1 MKKLTFGFVISLL
14 SILAIGIISSEA
26 EACLEKPKS
35 LKLSETTF
43 ESGAEISYGVNCR
56 VAVTVKT
63 DADVSYVLSQ
73 GYGEGKVDKLCLT
86 ITKGKDYENRKEY
99 CGEELERVSTK
110 DKNALTLRNKNGEAI
125 GALDIKGQNIRVLSW
140 NGGGNSTLPHLE
152 FQIEDL
158 AKSWKVLA
166 MQNEATQVG
175 GGALTSAACTRGLG
189 GMKDSGQA
197 LDLRGKQISTA
208 GAGCAAGLVAS
219 EYGAGNSAAPAR
231 RPTFQMDGTSR

>member
-99 CGEELERVSTK
+99 CGEELERATPPFHIWNFKSKTWQKAGRFSPCKTRQHKSVAAHS
-110 DKNALTLRNKNGEAI
+110 LPPPVQEA
-125 GALDIKGQNIRVLSW
+125 
-140 NGGGNSTLPHLE
+140 
-152 FQIEDL
+152 
-158 AKSWKVLA
+158 
-166 MQNEATQVG
+166 
-175 GGALTSAACTRGLG
+175 
-189 GMKDSGQA
+189 
-197 LDLRGKQISTA
+197 
-208 GAGCAAGLVAS
+208 
-219 EYGAGNSAAPAR
+219 
-231 RPTFQMDGTSR
+231 